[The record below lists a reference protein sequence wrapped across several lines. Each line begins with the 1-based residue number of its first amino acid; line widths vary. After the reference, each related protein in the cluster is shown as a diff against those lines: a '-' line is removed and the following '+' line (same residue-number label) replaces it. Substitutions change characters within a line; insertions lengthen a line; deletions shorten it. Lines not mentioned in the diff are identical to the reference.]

1 MSFILGMR
9 MNSWLMSRKIAC
21 KTAGFLFLTCYINM
35 YELFP
40 HPLRFSNRSICSVP
54 FKKLDKKSEKQYMFA
69 RRQELTA
76 RLAAA
81 VEAEK
86 VLELTV
92 LLLLQQ
98 VNRTKDKDNCVPT
111 FITSNQLM
119 YFPQVK
125 SVCAFC
131 LSVDLL
137 LPILCMDKKI
147 CNEVASELT
156 SLQVVIKAGG
166 DVAMDSELSSLIEK
180 VRGWGLCKDI
190 SKYQVEREAREC

>member
-1 MSFILGMR
+1 
-9 MNSWLMSRKIAC
+9 
-21 KTAGFLFLTCYINM
+21 M

-98 VNRTKDKDNCVPT
+98 V
-111 FITSNQLM
+111 
-119 YFPQVK
+119 
-125 SVCAFC
+125 
-131 LSVDLL
+131 
-137 LPILCMDKKI
+137 
-147 CNEVASELT
+147 
-156 SLQVVIKAGG
+156 VIKAGG

>member
-1 MSFILGMR
+1 
-9 MNSWLMSRKIAC
+9 
-21 KTAGFLFLTCYINM
+21 M

-92 LLLLQQ
+92 LLLLQ
-98 VNRTKDKDNCVPT
+98 
-111 FITSNQLM
+111 
-119 YFPQVK
+119 QVK